1 MKFDRRIAYNGSK
14 GNIREIYPTGRP
26 EEPYEAKFD
35 GGTLG
40 YYPTEESAY
49 AAIQEALRARIAEG
63 IANLTNL
70 EKMRKGIKT

>member
-1 MKFDRRIAYNGSK
+1 MRYDGSK
-14 GNIREIYPTGRP
+14 GNVREIRPTGRP
-26 EEPYEAKFD
+26 EEPYEAVFD

-49 AAIQEALRARIAEG
+49 AAVQEALRARIAEG

-70 EKMRKGIKT
+70 EKMRRGIKT